1 MGLICRPRTVEG
13 MSTTGPSELYDT
25 PEQYASEPRW
35 EQPRFGPSGPTVSGP
50 VLPAAGW
57 TGQARTVVAPSAEEV
72 RLRSVVAL
80 VWPVALVLAVLTGH
94 WLPLLAGAVI
104 VGGLLRR
111 RLLQLRYQRIAVTNT
126 LR

>member
-1 MGLICRPRTVEG
+1 MGRAAAARTVER
-13 MSTTGPSELYDT
+13 MSTTGPSEQYDT
-25 PEQYASEPRW
+25 TEQYASEPRW
-35 EQPRFGPSGPTVSGP
+35 EQPGFGPSGPTVSGP

-57 TGQARTVVAPSAEEV
+57 TGQARTVAAPSAEEA
-72 RLRSVVAL
+72 RLRTVVAL

-111 RLLQLRYQRIAVTNT
+111 RLLQLRYQRITVANT